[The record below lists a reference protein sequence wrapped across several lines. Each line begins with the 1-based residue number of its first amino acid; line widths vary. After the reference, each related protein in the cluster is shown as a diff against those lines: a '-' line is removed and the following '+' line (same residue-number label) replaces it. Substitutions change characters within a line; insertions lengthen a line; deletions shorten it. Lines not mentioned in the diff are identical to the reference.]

1 MKRKVAYVYS
11 PDIENYNYGPDHP
24 MKPKKVAMTND
35 IVEHSDLLHHMNIY
49 VGLLETP
56 AGLGHRTKAV
66 PFREVRR
73 LHQRLLQGEGV
84 FDDV

>member
-35 IVEHSDLLHHMNIY
+35 IVEHSNLLHHMNIY
-49 VGLLETP
+49 V
-56 AGLGHRTKAV
+56 K
-66 PFREVRR
+66 
-73 LHQRLLQGEGV
+73 
-84 FDDV
+84 